1 MARRPQRDLAGFR
14 LILSDIHIAGG
25 QMMKTFK
32 KTPKSISEL
41 LALLCEHL
49 PFEDVCVKHDVNVK
63 KVEKDGWLQ
72 VVGFDGPRRTPINGD
87 EGLAEFFRSVSHTL
101 LPSLEVELAQSRGKP
116 PAAKVKTEVAPP
128 PVAASVTPKRGKDA
142 RDRVEEL
149 EDENFRL
156 LRSVDRVE
164 RQLDELERKIDSSK
178 EHAERLTNVLRKD
191 LTQSQDT
198 AFSMLQGDID
208 NLKEVDTRIHEDIAI
223 IRKNITKVDE
233 QDRAGYDE
241 LSKRLV
247 ALDESTNDRFEDVG
261 LEIQGLRMTDQ
272 RLEEE
277 DVRQNKELLRHDKE
291 LQRLETVKVDVT
303 VWKEAEEKMA
313 AEMKEGFE
321 NAEKR
326 LRETEAEI
334 YQKIHDLHEEMVE
347 ADTAL
352 EQKLMEFSDKL
363 EREIARVDADIKAGL
378 EKAEENLVAAVAELN
393 KKIDNE
399 VQHLNDKMERGFKDL
414 SRDVAAKDKA
424 IHKRVDEV
432 VATTELTF
440 KGMTE
445 RLDEMVRVE
454 RARFNAIEKEI
465 AETTTKLRSDLRS
478 DIERVR
484 TDYEQDT
491 ARLNEDLADLHMKH
505 DVTKQEINFFQS
517 RLMEQREW
525 AQRQLTETSTAT
537 RAAQVDAQEGLAA
550 AQKML
555 HALRDDAVSFRE
567 KMAKYISL
575 LQHSCDGHGD
585 AIGSLETHRSRMRL
599 ELDALIGDHKSY
611 TIDMDG
617 WAEDVRIKVER
628 LFRALEPSRV
638 EWRISRAGQRLK
650 ELKKPLA
657 MKSPGFAMRGLRDAQ
672 MELYPDGHNHSP
684 EGKTALRLFMHPG
697 AKVRYQVW
705 LGSSSDGSRE
715 FGQGGNENLNV
726 DLFFDRWKDQI
737 KEDGTLIISMEV
749 LRDHT
754 NEDESL
760 SREVRIET

>member
-1 MARRPQRDLAGFR
+1 
-14 LILSDIHIAGG
+14 
-25 QMMKTFK
+25 MKTFK
-32 KTPKSISEL
+32 TIPETISQLVEL
-41 LALLCEHL
+41 LRVHL
-49 PFEDVCVKHDVNVK
+49 TFADICSKHDISVK
-63 KVEKDGWLQ
+63 KIEESGWLH
-72 VVGFDGPRRTPINGD
+72 VVGFDGPRRTPINND
-87 EGLAEFFRSVSHTL
+87 ESLNDFIKHVSHTP

-116 PAAKVKTEVAPP
+116 PVARVKTEVAAP
-128 PVAASVTPKRGKDA
+128 PVAATATEKRGKDA

-178 EHAERLTNVLRKD
+178 EYSERLSSVLRKD
-191 LTQSQDT
+191 LTQSQDA
-198 AFSMLQGDID
+198 AFRMIQTQIDELQQVDAGIHQDIVS
-208 NLKEVDTRIHEDIAI
+208 LRKDIK
-223 IRKNITKVDE
+223 RVEE
-233 QDRAGYDE
+233 QDQLGHDE
-241 LSKRLV
+241 LSKRLQS
-247 ALDESTNDRFEDVG
+247 LDESTNERFEDVG
-261 LEIQGLRMTDQ
+261 IEIQGLRMTDQ

-277 DVRQNKELLRHDKE
+277 DIRQNNELVGHDKE
-291 LQRLETVKVDVT
+291 LKRLENVKVDVAL
-303 VWKEAEEKMA
+303 WREEEDKMA
-313 AEMKEGFE
+313 ADMKAGFE
-321 NAEKR
+321 NAEQR
-326 LRETEAEI
+326 LQDTAAAI
-334 YQKIHDLHEEMVE
+334 NQKIHDLHEEMVE
-347 ADTAL
+347 ADTAIL
-352 EQKLMEFSDKL
+352 QKLMDFTDKL
-363 EREIARVDADIKAGL
+363 EKEIARVDDDLKAGL
-378 EKAEENLVAAVAELN
+378 KQAAENLAVAQAELN
-393 KKIDNE
+393 MKIDNE
-399 VQHLNDKMERGFKDL
+399 VTHLNDKMEKGFKDL

-432 VATTELTF
+432 EAKTELTF

-465 AETTTKLRSDLRS
+465 AETTAKLRSDLRS
-478 DIERVR
+478 EIERVR

-575 LQHSCDGHGD
+575 LQHSSDGHGD

-611 TIDMDG
+611 TSDMDG
-617 WAEDVRIKVER
+617 WAEDVRVKVER
-628 LFRALEPSRV
+628 LFRALEPSKV
-638 EWRISRAGQRLK
+638 EWRISRASQRLK

-657 MKSPGFAMRGLRDAQ
+657 IKSPAFALKGLREAQ
-672 MELYPDGHNHSP
+672 MELYPDGHNNSP
-684 EGKTALRLFMHPG
+684 EGKTALRVFMPPG
-697 AKVRYQVW
+697 ARVRYQCW
-705 LGSSSDGSRE
+705 LGSVSDGSRE
-715 FGQGGNENLNV
+715 FGGGHAENLSV

-737 KEDGTLIISMEV
+737 REDGTLIITIEV
-749 LRDHT
+749 LRDHM

-760 SREVRIET
+760 SREVRIDT